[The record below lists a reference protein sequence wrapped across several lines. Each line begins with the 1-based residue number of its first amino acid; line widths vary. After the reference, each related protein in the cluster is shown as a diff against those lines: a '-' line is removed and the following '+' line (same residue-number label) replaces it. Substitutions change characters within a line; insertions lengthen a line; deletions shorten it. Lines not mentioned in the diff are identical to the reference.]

1 MPIRKNILRK
11 GKAPK
16 QNLRSFDVFREET
29 GVLGDLTTSQY
40 FNISEFPSVLPTGNS
55 SFLIEGSNLLK
66 PNVELKTE
74 LLDAQGNPIFH
85 YAIPYYNNELPA
97 RRIAIEIYTDDV
109 VNGVGSFTVL
119 GELDPRTTNV
129 PTQFQDT
136 YNVRFTAPITI
147 NKRIKNTEPIRFYG
161 DPTIT
166 VSELVKGVIATET
179 STGQINETITGSVQ
193 VDVTETITETTVPNN
208 PFVGNSDNFDSI
220 GNNKKKYF
228 SKNFLETQPQI
239 IEEPSIIT
247 TKDTRFT
254 YVVKEMEQGTE
265 NSLNKI
271 TSAMGGATITFN
283 NPHQLVDS
291 TLYPDSKWTKPTTF
305 ETTIIEVIN
314 STSFKTSENYF
325 ITSKTN
331 NNKVYV
337 GLKAS
342 SNNVSITHKV
352 QSVGEVENTVFKR
365 SYANI
370 TVGNLQTFS
379 GDTYKAKIYMK
390 EDGTAGSFEPIYET
404 LVASP
409 NELIDVN
416 SISGFKSV
424 GVFNSQ
430 SIVDNYWVT
439 SSNLSSATQNDDTI
453 INGVLLSGSN
463 AEYGS
468 SYDFKINDI
477 YSLQKN
483 ETYVVSFGVA
493 FKPTDKTQSNGTSK
507 REAKLEVFLTGS
519 FVSTQDQELKLGE
532 VDLTNYDFET
542 INDYTP
548 VKQLQIIDFQTHNE
562 SSLPSG
568 SLGFR
573 VHSGEFILNDIRLKP
588 YSEQNFSPGFFKAN
602 VPMPKPIK
610 RGQNYDFYVEFFDA
624 NNNKAEAVAIAD
636 NISFQGPPQ
645 VIADGLDA
653 TFSGSM
659 VIGES
664 MEMYGVNPAYLRS
677 IGYQG
682 FQHAIDN
689 DLGGFLIFSGSI
701 NSRISASE
709 SGSSFIY
716 DGVGLEVV
724 DGGGDVDRYLRFRT
738 KPSIFEVATDTFF
751 LGREGQFISG
761 SNGNIAISS
770 SNFFL
775 GDSNGAFISGSNS
788 NLEISSDNFS
798 VDVNGNVTMSGY
810 VSASGGYIGNF
821 EINDG
826 KISGSNI
833 TMDANTSQIYK
844 TDQGPGSDTGAAF
857 DQLRDEYYIDFTP
870 SGSGDPAGTEYY
882 IKMGPNFMVDK
893 DGILIASGAT
903 FIGTITASAGL
914 IGGFTIG
921 SASLFS
927 GTDEVTT
934 PFFFSGSATGNDFDK
949 GNLFISASGFQVNS
963 QGAISASSGQIGGFN
978 INTDGLNSDS
988 NEFQI
993 TGSTGQITGSNVL
1006 FDGGKIGGFE
1016 LGESIISSSNGDL
1029 VLKSNGQITASNAE
1043 LSGNLNAVHIKATS
1057 GSIGGW
1063 VLDTTELSGTNAVL
1077 KSSGVLSLGS
1087 GTDNYNQANRIYI
1100 DGANTRMSMG
1110 TGFRYASNALTI
1122 DGSATIGGWTINSS
1136 TITGGNVTLNS
1147 AGEIKVGTV
1156 TDATTT
1162 ATTNSGFFADNS
1174 GNVLIKGNTSGNDY
1188 LKISGGGSIDIKAQ
1202 SFDLDATTI
1211 ILDSGTNNGKI
1222 ALGASPPSAY
1232 DNGTGFY
1239 VDGTGAVLIGAH
1251 NGNRIQFGGS
1261 TVTIQTDTFELDT
1274 TNLDISST
1282 AKRITVN
1289 DGTQPRV
1296 YLGEVDGGSTYGMKI
1311 FDGTG
1316 TADGDIL
1323 VELGE
1328 GGNNIAGWTISSD
1341 RLTGGNLILRQ
1352 DGVIETSNF
1361 VSGEKGFRLS
1371 AINNG
1376 TLEVEEA
1383 TIRGTLKTT
1392 VFEKETVNAVGG
1404 QLVVAN
1410 STVITGSDVGKTD
1423 TTMSV
1428 VNVTGFEEDEILF
1441 IKKVSGSGFSKEFV
1455 QVGGSKRFFP
1465 SSNTDFSGE
1474 LHVTRAYGT
1483 SATFN
1488 PDLHSGSLSDTAGT
1502 GSSYTPGQVVVS
1514 TGKLNTGYIKL
1525 NANPND
1531 PQTPFIDIVE
1541 RTGSG
1546 VYDVDL
1552 KARLGDL
1559 SGLSSA
1565 LVGTNPGFGLFSEN
1579 VFLTGK
1585 ITATSGQIAGLNIT
1599 SESIYVGTGTYGNA
1613 NTEFFVSSSGDFSLG
1628 SGLVWD
1634 ASEGTLSIGDIPTS
1648 TDISASIS
1656 ASVDPYRTQIVLS
1669 STGMDLKDQ
1678 STNVLASYGQSAK
1691 IFPRGITDTYT
1702 EVLANSIIMVSGS
1715 MTGSAITAHT
1725 SSMFGSEDKSERVE
1739 IVGTGL
1745 KVYESNHQVASFG
1758 NTIRVGRAD
1767 ESHQT
1772 ISATTTQF
1780 LDGDGSTVRLQIAN
1794 DGIIDLRDSSGNVKV
1809 QADTTGVKVLA
1820 DNTTTF
1826 GLFNASGITLVDNNV
1841 TGSLITATTS
1851 SMFGASSNDRV
1862 EVTSTGMK
1870 VYESNKQMVNVGSN
1884 GLDVYDT
1891 SNNLV
1896 SSFGSNVHLNTGTVY
1911 VGVTGSSGDWIEID
1925 STSIDINRN
1934 NSNKLKIKDTAVQ
1947 IYGDSTTSFGL
1958 FNSSGLTF
1966 VDNNVTA
1973 STFTSTAATLY
1984 GASTNDRVVV
1994 DADGLEIYTANV
2006 KKAEAKDT
2014 GFTAYGDNTTTYTQV
2029 NASGIT
2035 LVDNSNTK
2043 ATFAAAGAT
2052 IYGDNSTTYTQVN
2065 ASGLTIVDNSV
2076 TQGTF
2081 AGGVVTL
2088 YGGSSADYARI
2099 NSSGLQV
2106 YESSTEVAS
2115 FGSTVR
2121 VGVDSASES
2130 ALRIDGSGNLTIG
2143 TSGTSNI
2150 SMTNTGVVTIAGGL
2164 NATHINTT
2172 SGSIAGWT
2180 IDTNTIEKL
2189 SGDAGI
2195 TLDASNNRIII
2206 SGSNVAAGGTSGN
2219 SVRLFG
2225 NSGVIEVSQSG
2236 QGVFDTGRTKTF
2248 TTEYIVKTDS
2258 SRDAINFVKEVD
2270 SETELP
2276 HTITRTTT
2284 SQAAPKLLNV
2294 EVENS
2299 VDAGIVK
2306 TDKLFVTSPTG
2317 DKGTNI
2323 YMNAERNITTLAYN
2337 GATNPTAS
2345 YYFGNNVDYSFNEES
2360 NANLHPGFH
2369 YHYHV
2374 SNSVFVGAEQPIGF
2388 VQGGAASGSS
2398 IFTISTAMV
2407 SEEDDDFADAKF
2419 NILALDA
2426 NTSGLGAARQNEY
2439 TFLQARHSGSIR
2451 VQIQHD
2457 GDIVSKGNITG
2468 FASSFLT
2475 VSDEREKKDIYQISE
2490 SLDRILELRPTKF
2503 TWIETNK
2510 EDVGFIAQEVE
2521 KVIPEVVET
2530 TRGFINTG
2538 DDKERKTISYPKLIP
2553 YLVDTIKTLTQRIE
2567 ELEKKVK

>member
-1 MPIRKNILRK
+1 MPIRQNILRK

-85 YAIPYYNNELPA
+85 YAIPYYNKELPA

-119 GELDPRTTNV
+119 GELDPTKTNV

-147 NKRIKNTEPIRFYG
+147 NKRIKNTQPIRFYG

-179 STGQINETITGSVQ
+179 STGQLDETITGSVQ
-193 VDVTETITETTVPNN
+193 VDVTETITETAAPNN
-208 PFVGNSDNFDSI
+208 PFVGTSDNFNSV
-220 GNNKKKYF
+220 GNNTKKYF
-228 SKNFLETQPQI
+228 AKNFTESQPAI
-239 IEEPSIIT
+239 IEEPTIIT

-254 YVVKEMEQGTE
+254 YVVKEMEKGTE
-265 NSLNKI
+265 NDLNKI

-337 GLKAS
+337 SLNPT

-463 AEYGS
+463 AAYGS

-532 VDLTNYDFET
+532 VDLTNYDFDT
-542 INDYTP
+542 INDYTK

-562 SSLPSG
+562 FSLPSG

-573 VHSGEFILNDIRLKP
+573 VHSGEFILNDVRLKP

-659 VIGES
+659 TIGES
-664 MEMYGVNPAYLRS
+664 MEMYGVNPAYLRT
-677 IGYQG
+677 IGYRG
-682 FQHAIDN
+682 FQHSIDN
-689 DLGGFLIFSGSI
+689 NLGGFMLFSGSI
-701 NSRISASE
+701 DSRITASE
-709 SGSSFIY
+709 QSGFEY
-716 DGVGLEVV
+716 NGGVGLEVV
-724 DGGGDVDRYLRFRT
+724 DGGSAVDRYLRFRT
-738 KPSIFEVATDTFF
+738 QPSIFEVVTDTFF
-751 LGREGQFISG
+751 LGQNPASVPNGSFISG
-761 SNGNIAISS
+761 SNGILQISS
-770 SNFFL
+770 SNF
-775 GDSNGAFISGSNS
+775 
-788 NLEISSDNFS
+788 S
-798 VDVNGNVTMSGY
+798 VDASGNLTASGY
-810 VSASGGYIGNF
+810 ISASGGHLGNF
-821 EINDG
+821 EIVDG

-893 DGILIASGAT
+893 DGILIASGAE

-914 IGGFTIG
+914 IGGFTTDSHSFSSTNIFISG
-921 SASLFS
+921 SPAVGGVDSPEYMFISTSNFNVKQNGDVTGSSFLLSGGTITSDVTILGSVSANSILTPATIAGSPSNVGNASASIDQF
-927 GTDEVTT
+927 GNAV
-934 PFFFSGSATGNDFDK
+934 FRSGS
-949 GNLFISASGFQVNS
+949 
-963 QGAISASSGQIGGFN
+963 IGGFR
-978 INTDGLNSDS
+978 IDSTTLFSD
-988 NEFQI
+988 NAAFVV
-993 TGSTGQITGSNVL
+993 TGSTGQITGSQVL
-1006 FDGGKIGGFE
+1006 FTGGKIGGFE

-1110 TGFRYASNALTI
+1110 TGFKYASNALTI

-1136 TITGGNVTLNS
+1136 TI
-1147 AGEIKVGTV
+1147 
-1156 TDATTT
+1156 
-1162 ATTNSGFFADNS
+1162 
-1174 GNVLIKGNTSGNDY
+1174 
-1188 LKISGGGSIDIKAQ
+1188 
-1202 SFDLDATTI
+1202 
-1211 ILDSGTNNGKI
+1211 
-1222 ALGASPPSAY
+1222 
-1232 DNGTGFY
+1232 
-1239 VDGTGAVLIGAH
+1239 
-1251 NGNRIQFGGS
+1251 
-1261 TVTIQTDTFELDT
+1261 
-1274 TNLDISST
+1274 
-1282 AKRITVN
+1282 
-1289 DGTQPRV
+1289 
-1296 YLGEVDGGSTYGMKI
+1296 
-1311 FDGTG
+1311 
-1316 TADGDIL
+1316 
-1323 VELGE
+1323 
-1328 GGNNIAGWTISSD
+1328 
-1341 RLTGGNLILRQ
+1341 TGGNLILRQ

-1465 SSNTDFSGE
+1465 SSDTDFSGE

-1483 SATFN
+1483 SAIFN

-1502 GSSYTPGQVVVS
+1502 GSSYTTGQVVVS

-1565 LVGTNPGFGLFSEN
+1565 LVGSSPGFGLFSEN

-1585 ITATSGQIAGLNIT
+1585 ITATSGEIGGFGISDST
-1599 SESIYVGTGTYGNA
+1599 
-1613 NTEFFVSSSGDFSLG
+1613 VSSSNAQLILRD
-1628 SGLVWD
+1628 
-1634 ASEGTLSIGDIPTS
+1634 
-1648 TDISASIS
+1648 
-1656 ASVDPYRTQIVLS
+1656 
-1669 STGMDLKDQ
+1669 
-1678 STNVLASYGQSAK
+1678 NGQ
-1691 IFPRGITDTYT
+1691 
-1702 EVLANSIIMVSGS
+1702 
-1715 MTGSAITAHT
+1715 ITA
-1725 SSMFGSEDKSERVE
+1725 
-1739 IVGTGL
+1739 
-1745 KVYESNHQVASFG
+1745 SNA
-1758 NTIRVGRAD
+1758 
-1767 ESHQT
+1767 E
-1772 ISATTTQF
+1772 
-1780 LDGDGSTVRLQIAN
+1780 L
-1794 DGIIDLRDSSGNVKV
+1794 SGN
-1809 QADTTGVKVLA
+1809 
-1820 DNTTTF
+1820 
-1826 GLFNASGITLVDNNV
+1826 
-1841 TGSLITATTS
+1841 
-1851 SMFGASSNDRV
+1851 
-1862 EVTSTGMK
+1862 
-1870 VYESNKQMVNVGSN
+1870 
-1884 GLDVYDT
+1884 
-1891 SNNLV
+1891 
-1896 SSFGSNVHLNTGTVY
+1896 
-1911 VGVTGSSGDWIEID
+1911 
-1925 STSIDINRN
+1925 
-1934 NSNKLKIKDTAVQ
+1934 
-1947 IYGDSTTSFGL
+1947 
-1958 FNSSGLTF
+1958 
-1966 VDNNVTA
+1966 
-1973 STFTSTAATLY
+1973 
-1984 GASTNDRVVV
+1984 
-1994 DADGLEIYTANV
+1994 
-2006 KKAEAKDT
+2006 
-2014 GFTAYGDNTTTYTQV
+2014 
-2029 NASGIT
+2029 
-2035 LVDNSNTK
+2035 
-2043 ATFAAAGAT
+2043 
-2052 IYGDNSTTYTQVN
+2052 
-2065 ASGLTIVDNSV
+2065 
-2076 TQGTF
+2076 
-2081 AGGVVTL
+2081 
-2088 YGGSSADYARI
+2088 
-2099 NSSGLQV
+2099 
-2106 YESSTEVAS
+2106 
-2115 FGSTVR
+2115 
-2121 VGVDSASES
+2121 
-2130 ALRIDGSGNLTIG
+2130 
-2143 TSGTSNI
+2143 
-2150 SMTNTGVVTIAGGL
+2150 L
-2164 NATHINTT
+2164 NATHINAT
-2172 SGSIAGWT
+2172 SGSIGGFVITTNQIKSADGNITLNKDSKALLISDTTFGETGIQLQHNSGTPRAFIGKKTGGFFKFQNNDVEISSSAFILGASGSGAGAYVSASNGQLRISSSAFDLDDDGTFNFANGRLTFNGSTLAIAGTVTIGSTAASTIESNANSALQSGDNVSELTNNSGFQNASDVNTADKTDGTVGGWT
-2180 IDTNTIEKL
+2180 IDSNAIYRGTELADDTFASSTGQITIGAGFIGAKEFKIASSGTATFKGTLSAPSGDIGGWTINSTNIEKDGVRL
-2189 SGDAGI
+2189 NAGSNNGYLGIGVTSYNTNNGIWIGETSSGLYQMSLKNSGGTKYFKWDGTNLEVDAGNFS
-2195 TLDASNNRIII
+2195 LNS
-2206 SGSNVAAGGTSGN
+2206 SGN
-2219 SVRLFG
+2219 ITATSVNLTGTINATAGNIGGWSINSNDLVGGAVRLFQE
-2225 NSGVIEVSQSG
+2225 GVIEATGSTSLTVGGVQDTTAQFSGSSNKGSIITIKRDDFGGSNQIDYVQMHTSQSYVDDVLLSYTSG
-2236 QGVFDTGRTKTF
+2236 SDRDDITF
-2248 TTEYIVKTDS
+2248 TAGTGTEANEIVVPS
-2258 SRDAINFVKEVD
+2258 G
-2270 SETELP
+2270 
-2276 HTITRTTT
+2276 TTNWGNIYLRAKGT
-2284 SQAAPKLLNV
+2284 GVNSKVCVL
-2294 EVENS
+2294 ENS
-2299 VDAGIVK
+2299 VTTNQLLDTGEDNLVTEIAFVGLSEGVVLGTANKSLFRWEGRVYQNDTNSTTGAELVQTFNISSLLSAVPPASQNININIPIVLNKRYFYMHIVGTTYDALSGNHDYKIQMNGSPVRAVKYIPKVITSGIGFQTFAGPNQNVK
-2306 TDKLFVTSPTG
+2306 FGAKNEIVG
-2317 DKGTNI
+2317 DLTLRQTVASSRGNIAVQGKASVGTI
-2323 YMNAERNITTLAYN
+2323 AIDDTFDLYVDGEI
-2337 GATNPTAS
+2337 GAT
-2345 YYFGNNVDYSFNEES
+2345 
-2360 NANLHPGFH
+2360 
-2369 YHYHV
+2369 
-2374 SNSVFVGAEQPIGF
+2374 
-2388 VQGGAASGSS
+2388 
-2398 IFTISTAMV
+2398 
-2407 SEEDDDFADAKF
+2407 
-2419 NILALDA
+2419 
-2426 NTSGLGAARQNEY
+2426 
-2439 TFLQARHSGSIR
+2439 
-2451 VQIQHD
+2451 
-2457 GDIVSKGNITG
+2457 GNIT
-2468 FASSFLT
+2468 AYYS
-2475 VSDEREKKDIYQISE
+2475 SDERLKENIIEIKDGL
-2490 SLDRILELRPTKF
+2490 SLINQLRPVKF
-2503 TWIETNK
+2503 DWKVDSPFGHLYPTEY
-2510 EDVGFIAQEVE
+2510 GLIAQEVE
-2521 KVIPEVVET
+2521 QVIPEIV
-2530 TRGFINTG
+2530 GKMKGGYKGINY
-2538 DDKERKTISYPKLIP
+2538 ES
-2553 YLVDTIKTLTQRIE
+2553 LVPLLVQSIQELTERIE
-2567 ELEKKVK
+2567 ELEKDK

>member
-1 MPIRKNILRK
+1 
-11 GKAPK
+11 
-16 QNLRSFDVFREET
+16 
-29 GVLGDLTTSQY
+29 
-40 FNISEFPSVLPTGNS
+40 
-55 SFLIEGSNLLK
+55 
-66 PNVELKTE
+66 
-74 LLDAQGNPIFH
+74 
-85 YAIPYYNNELPA
+85 
-97 RRIAIEIYTDDV
+97 
-109 VNGVGSFTVL
+109 
-119 GELDPRTTNV
+119 
-129 PTQFQDT
+129 
-136 YNVRFTAPITI
+136 
-147 NKRIKNTEPIRFYG
+147 
-161 DPTIT
+161 
-166 VSELVKGVIATET
+166 
-179 STGQINETITGSVQ
+179 
-193 VDVTETITETTVPNN
+193 
-208 PFVGNSDNFDSI
+208 
-220 GNNKKKYF
+220 
-228 SKNFLETQPQI
+228 
-239 IEEPSIIT
+239 
-247 TKDTRFT
+247 
-254 YVVKEMEQGTE
+254 
-265 NSLNKI
+265 
-271 TSAMGGATITFN
+271 MGGATITFN

-314 STSFKTSENYF
+314 STSFKTSENYY

-463 AEYGS
+463 AAYGS

-645 VIADGLDA
+645 VLADGLDA

-659 VIGES
+659 TIGES
-664 MEMYGVNPAYLRS
+664 MEMYGVNPAYLRT
-677 IGYQG
+677 IGYRG
-682 FQHAIDN
+682 FQHSIDN
-689 DLGGFLIFSGSI
+689 NLGGFMLFSGSI
-701 NSRISASE
+701 DSRITASE
-709 SGSSFIY
+709 QSGFEY
-716 DGVGLEVV
+716 NGGVGLEVV
-724 DGGGDVDRYLRFRT
+724 DGGSSVDRYLRFRT
-738 KPSIFEVATDTFF
+738 QPSIFEVVTDTFF
-751 LGREGQFISG
+751 LGQNPASVPNGSFISG
-761 SNGNIAISS
+761 SNGTLQISS
-770 SNFFL
+770 SNF
-775 GDSNGAFISGSNS
+775 
-788 NLEISSDNFS
+788 S
-798 VDVNGNVTMSGY
+798 VDASGNLTASGY
-810 VSASGGYIGNF
+810 ISASGGHLGNF
-821 EINDG
+821 EIIDG

-833 TMDANTSQIYK
+833 TMDANNSTIYK
-844 TDQGPGSDTGAAF
+844 TDQGPGSDPQSPGFESQA
-857 DQLRDEYYIDFTP
+857 DEYYIDFTP
-870 SGSGDPAGTEYY
+870 VEENPDNYY

-903 FIGTITASAGL
+903 FTGTITASAGL
-914 IGGFTIG
+914 IGGFTTD
-921 SASLFS
+921 SHSFS
-927 GTDEVTT
+927 STNI
-934 PFFFSGSATGNDFDK
+934 FISGSPAVGGVDSPEYM
-949 GNLFISASGFQVNS
+949 FISTSNFNVKQNGDVTGSSFLLSGGTITSDVTILGSVTANS
-963 QGAISASSGQIGGFN
+963 ILTPATIAGSPSNVGNASSSIDQFGNAVFRSGSIGGFRMDD
-978 INTDGLNSDS
+978 TTLFSD
-988 NEFQI
+988 NAAFVV
-993 TGSTGQITGSNVL
+993 TGSTGQITGSQVL
-1006 FDGGKIGGFE
+1006 FTGGKIGGFE
-1016 LGESIISSSNGDL
+1016 LGSTIISSSNGDL

-1100 DGANTRMSMG
+1100 DGSTSNGRMSID

-1122 DGSATIGGWTINSS
+1122 DGNATIGGWTINSS

-1147 AGEIKVGTV
+1147 AGEIKVGTI

-1211 ILDSGTNNGKI
+1211 ILDSGTNNGTIRLGASGGPSSVTANTAGIYMDGNGDFQVYGDADNFLRFDISDKLQIAAETFDLDAGTIIINNSVNSGKI
-1222 ALGASPPSAY
+1222 ALGATPPSAY

-1410 STVITGSDVGKTD
+1410 STVITGSDVSKTD

-1465 SSNTDFSGE
+1465 SSDTDFSGE

-1648 TDISASIS
+1648 TDISASVS
-1656 ASVDPYRTQIVLS
+1656 ASVDPYRTQVVLS

-1678 STNVLASYGQSAK
+1678 SSNVLASYGQSAK

-1702 EVLANSIIMVSGS
+1702 EVLAKSIIMVSGS

-1739 IVGTGL
+1739 ILGTGL

-1870 VYESNKQMVNVGSN
+1870 VYESNKQMINVGSN

-1934 NSNKLKIKDTAVQ
+1934 NVNKLKINDGGVQ
-1947 IYGDSTTSFGL
+1947 VNGDNTTSFGL
-1958 FNSSGLTF
+1958 FNASGLTF

-1994 DADGLEIYTANV
+1994 DNSGLEIYSNNV
-2006 KKAEAKDT
+2006 KRAEAKDT

-2143 TSGTSNI
+2143 TNSTSNI

-2164 NATHINTT
+2164 NATHIKAT
-2172 SGSIAGWT
+2172 SGSIGGWVLG
-2180 IDTNTIEKL
+2180 TNKL
-2189 SGDAGI
+2189 SSSVDTKLI
-2195 TLDASNNRIII
+2195 ELDTGNSIIFVQ
-2206 SGSNVAAGGTSGN
+2206 SGSAADPDRHKVALDGARGI
-2219 SVRLFG
+2219 
-2225 NSGVIEVSQSG
+2225 IEVSQSG
-2236 QGVFDTGRTKTF
+2236 VGIFNSGETADFITKEDNLVQSLPVSSTTTAANQPITSFSDGKVKNNFQMRRALVDDFFRLDNSSVAGRTDDSTKFIVRLDDDAATGGNVKGPQPAQILFDTRK
-2248 TTEYIVKTDS
+2248 
-2258 SRDAINFVKEVD
+2258 
-2270 SETELP
+2270 
-2276 HTITRTTT
+2276 
-2284 SQAAPKLLNV
+2284 
-2294 EVENS
+2294 
-2299 VDAGIVK
+2299 
-2306 TDKLFVTSPTG
+2306 
-2317 DKGTNI
+2317 
-2323 YMNAERNITTLAYN
+2323 
-2337 GATNPTAS
+2337 
-2345 YYFGNNVDYSFNEES
+2345 DYSS
-2360 NANLHPGFH
+2360 GFLN
-2369 YHYHV
+2369 
-2374 SNSVFVGAEQPIGF
+2374 NSHIGQSIVFSDEIIMKNISGSFVGASNTGSAQYMFQAILGRDSLVP
-2388 VQGGAASGSS
+2388 GGY
-2398 IFTISTAMV
+2398 T
-2407 SEEDDDFADAKF
+2407 DAQMC
-2419 NILALDA
+2419 LVDLQVD
-2426 NTSGLGAARQNEY
+2426 TSDVEAARQNEY
-2439 TFLQARHSGSIR
+2439 VFLQARHTGSIR
-2451 VQIQHD
+2451 AQLQHD
-2457 GDIVSKGNITG
+2457 GDFVSKGNITAFG
-2468 FASSFLT
+2468 TSFLN
-2475 VSDEREKKDIYQISE
+2475 VSDRRLKKDIHTISG
-2490 SLDRILELRPTKF
+2490 SMDKILQLRPTEF
-2503 TWIETNK
+2503 VWIDNDK
-2510 EDVGFIAQEVE
+2510 QDVGFIAQEVE
-2521 KVIPEVVET
+2521 EIIPEVIEISD
-2530 TRGFINTG
+2530 GFINTG
-2538 DDKERKTISYPKLIP
+2538 NDQQIKTISYPKLVP
-2553 YLVDTIKTLTQRIE
+2553 YLVDTIQQLTKRIE